1 MTDIVLNMFFFVSKI
16 VGNTNII
23 PLQIVILLTSSICIF
38 ITGYLLK
45 GLGRTSNEKIYLLKG
60 LSPLIFISFFFI
72 LVFTVI
78 PLPYMNDYPSNIIYK
93 IKETRY
99 KEVEPEHYSIR
110 EIKKSGKLDKPIDSL
125 SERAVN
131 NYVATI
137 KYGLHK
143 ENIDVVKVNK
153 KYNKHDNVKDID
165 KKYLTPKLNSI
176 KIMPVTV
183 TTNWHGIK
191 ETYKRYQVEETYDYE
206 IDYDKVSSDR
216 DKEKLENILN

>member
-23 PLQIVILLTSSICIF
+23 PLQIVILLTSTICIF
-38 ITGYLLK
+38 VTGYLLK
-45 GLGRTSNEKIYLLKG
+45 GLCRTSNEKIYLLKG

-78 PLPYMNDYPSNIIYK
+78 PLPYMNDYPSNITYK
-93 IKETRY
+93 IKETN
-99 KEVEPEHYSIR
+99 
-110 EIKKSGKLDKPIDSL
+110 DSL

-153 KYNKHDNVKDID
+153 KYNKPDNVK
-165 KKYLTPKLNSI
+165 
-176 KIMPVTV
+176 
-183 TTNWHGIK
+183 
-191 ETYKRYQVEETYDYE
+191 
-206 IDYDKVSSDR
+206 DKVSSDQ